1 MTKKIWLLHM
11 IDRAKRYSVSC
22 VATSKKKE
30 LIVKKIF
37 RHMIGIFDHPNNI
50 LLDNGREFG
59 NTEFQT
65 LCENLNVRLPGV
77 TV

>member
-11 IDRAKRYSVSC
+11 IDRATRYSVSC

-37 RHMIGIFDHPNNI
+37 QHMIGIFDHPNNI

-65 LCENLNVRLPGV
+65 LCENLNVGLPGV